1 MSRGHDK
8 KREEKRYKDMM
19 YSEFVKGTGCK
30 ENNYNYNI
38 FIKLEDLYM
47 DSNITKED
55 VYEFGKKLVDNS
67 ETEEEKALR
76 EEIER
81 EIKEHEEVLTYW
93 EERSKFYL
101 DIMEDKKESKRFSTY
116 AKEEKNKIKMLKW
129 VLA

>member
-1 MSRGHDK
+1 MSRGQDYSRK
-8 KREEKRYKDMM
+8 EVSDMM
-19 YSEFVKGTGCK
+19 YSEFVIGTGCK
-30 ENNYNYNI
+30 ENNHNYNI

-47 DSNITKED
+47 NSDITKEE

-81 EIKEHEEVLTYW
+81 EIKEHEEALSYW
-93 EERSKFYL
+93 EERTKFYL
-101 DIMEDKKESKRFSTY
+101 DIMEDKKEAKRFSKY
-116 AKEEKNKIKMLKW
+116 AKEEKNKIKALKW

>member
-1 MSRGHDK
+1 MTIQ
-8 KREEKRYKDMM
+8 EKRYKDMM

-30 ENNYNYNI
+30 ENNHNYNI

-47 DSNITKED
+47 NSDITKEE

-81 EIKEHEEVLTYW
+81 EIKEHEEVLAYW

-101 DIMEDKKESKRFSTY
+101 DIMEDKKESKRFSIY

-129 VLA
+129 VLK

>member
-1 MSRGHDK
+1 
-8 KREEKRYKDMM
+8 MM

-47 DSNITKED
+47 SSDITKED

-76 EEIER
+76 KEIE
-81 EIKEHEEVLTYW
+81 
-93 EERSKFYL
+93 
-101 DIMEDKKESKRFSTY
+101 
-116 AKEEKNKIKMLKW
+116 EK
-129 VLA
+129 

>member
-1 MSRGHDK
+1 
-8 KREEKRYKDMM
+8 MM

-30 ENNYNYNI
+30 ENNHNYNI

-47 DSNITKED
+47 NSDITKEE

-81 EIKEHEEVLTYW
+81 EIKEHEEVLAYW
-93 EERSKFYL
+93 EERAKFYL

-116 AKEEKNKIKMLKW
+116 AKEEKNIIKALKW
-129 VLA
+129 VLG

>member
-1 MSRGHDK
+1 MSRGQ
-8 KREEKRYKDMM
+8 EKRYKDMM

-30 ENNYNYNI
+30 ENNHNYNI

-47 DSNITKED
+47 NSDITKEE

-67 ETEEEKALR
+67 ETEEEKAFR

-81 EIKEHEEVLTYW
+81 EIKEHEEVLLYW
-93 EERSKFYL
+93 EERAKFYL

>member
-1 MSRGHDK
+1 
-8 KREEKRYKDMM
+8 MM

-47 DSNITKED
+47 SSDITKED
-55 VYEFGKKLVDNS
+55 IYEFGKKLVDNS

-76 EEIER
+76 EEIEK
-81 EIKEHEEVLTYW
+81 EIKEHEEVLAYW

-101 DIMEDKKESKRFSTY
+101 DIMEDKKESKRFSAY

-129 VLA
+129 VLYIC

>member
-1 MSRGHDK
+1 
-8 KREEKRYKDMM
+8 MM

-30 ENNYNYNI
+30 ENNHNYNI

-47 DSNITKED
+47 NSDITKEE

-81 EIKEHEEVLTYW
+81 EIKEHEEVLAYW